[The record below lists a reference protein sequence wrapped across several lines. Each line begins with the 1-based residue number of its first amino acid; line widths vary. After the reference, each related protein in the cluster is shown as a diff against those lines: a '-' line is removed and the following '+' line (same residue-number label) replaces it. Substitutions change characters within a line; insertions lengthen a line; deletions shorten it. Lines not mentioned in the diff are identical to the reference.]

1 MTKAIIYNELDGKL
15 AIVGI
20 SPQCTLTVKEIAEL
34 SVPTGLPY
42 KIIDAADVPT
52 DRTHRNSWTVDDAD
66 LTDGV
71 GA

>member
-1 MTKAIIYNELDGKL
+1 MTKAILYNEIDGNL
-15 AIVGI
+15 AIIGI
-20 SPQCTLTVKEIAEL
+20 SPQSTRSVNEIAEL

-42 KIIDAADVPT
+42 RIIDAADVPT
-52 DRTHRNSWTVDDAD
+52 DKTHRNSWTVDVAD